1 CSPPNLRNSAVLK
14 RQSKHHLLDFSLT
27 PLTAFFSAVLY
38 HVVDLNRTVILQAR
52 STAFGTEIIP
62 SAEDPS
68 QDIVERNIRIIVPL
82 NSREN
87 ISDPTSPMRTK
98 FVYHLSDL
106 CKKCDTREVELEDQ
120 VVTASQSN
128 ICDRDTETCYTY
140 DRNKCYTNRVK
151 LNYRGQTK
159 LVETALTPDSCYPD

>member
-1 CSPPNLRNSAVLK
+1 ISRPARLCCP
-14 RQSKHHLLDFSLT
+14 QDFSGKNSRVGCH
-27 PLTAFFSAVLY
+27 FFLQGIFPTKGLNPCLLRFLHCRWILY
-38 HVVDLNRTVILQAR
+38 R
-52 STAFGTEIIP
+52 IIP

-68 QDIVERNIRIIVPL
+68 QDIVERNVRIIVPL

-106 CKKCDTREVELEDQ
+106 CKKCDTTEVELEDQ

-128 ICDRDTETCYTY
+128 ICDSDAETCYTY

-151 LNYRGQTK
+151 LSYRGQTK
-159 LVETALTPDSCYPD
+159 MVETALTPDSCYPD

>member
-1 CSPPNLRNSAVLK
+1 M
-14 RQSKHHLLDFSLT
+14 LDFSLT

-52 STAFGTEIIP
+52 STAFGT
-62 SAEDPS
+62 D
-68 QDIVERNIRIIVPL
+68 VPL